1 MLITTNGNI
10 MGRWRN
16 TRPLNVLGWLSTA
29 AMFAAS
35 IALLITFLN

>member
-1 MLITTNGNI
+1 

-35 IALLITFLN
+35 MALLITFMK